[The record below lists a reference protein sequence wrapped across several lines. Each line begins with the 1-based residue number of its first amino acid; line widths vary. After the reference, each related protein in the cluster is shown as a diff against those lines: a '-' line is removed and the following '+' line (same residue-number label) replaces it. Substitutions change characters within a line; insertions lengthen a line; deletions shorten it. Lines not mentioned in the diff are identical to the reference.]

1 MRLPNSSALLFAIAA
16 VVVIVGVMGTGT
28 WALAQS
34 ASSGIPAAENQGAQ
48 ASRIGQTQRGHA
60 PLPLPEQKMETGQ
73 VPAAENQGAPASR
86 IGQTQ
91 RGQAPMPLPEQ
102 KMETGAVPPPEVQG
116 ATSSRIGQTQRGQA
130 PMPMSK

>member
-1 MRLPNSSALLFAIAA
+1 MRLPNSSAMLFAVAA
-16 VVVIVGVMGTGT
+16 VVVIAAVMGVGT

-34 ASSGIPAAENQGAQ
+34 ASSGVPAAEVQGAPG
-48 ASRIGQTQRGHA
+48 SRIGQTQRGQA
-60 PLPLPEQKMETGQ
+60 PMPLPEQKMESGQ
-73 VPAAENQGAPASR
+73 VPAPEVQGAPTSR

-116 ATSSRIGQTQRGQA
+116 APTSRIGQTQRSQA
-130 PMPMSK
+130 PMPMGK